1 MEAGK
6 FLHIKIK
13 TRTVSIHNDL
23 QTDKLIEKIICYY
36 CARMKKNFLELLSP
50 AKDLECGKAAINCGA
65 DAVYIGA
72 PKFGARA
79 AAGNSI
85 ADIEKL
91 CGYAHKF
98 WSKAYV
104 VVNTIIYEDELEE
117 AEKLIRQVYEI
128 GADAVIIQD
137 AGIFEMNLP
146 PIPIFASTQMHN
158 YSLERIKF
166 LESAGVQR
174 IILARELSLEQIRK
188 IKSETN
194 IELESFVH
202 GALCVSFS
210 GQCYISHESTGRSA
224 NRGECSQ
231 SCRLS
236 YTLEDRSGK
245 QLVKDKYL
253 LSLKDLN
260 LSESLEDL
268 IDAGIT
274 SFKIEGR
281 LKDIDYVKN
290 VTAHYRNKL
299 DSIVEKK
306 KGFKKSSSGKSIF
319 NFAPDPSKSFNRGF
333 TNYFIEGRKGNISS
347 FHSQKSIGK
356 FLGKVVGTGNG
367 FFEIETKEKIVNGD
381 GICYFDN
388 DGTLCGM
395 NVNKIEGT
403 KFFSS
408 ELKNITPG
416 TEIFRNH
423 DHQFLKEVLRD
434 ETRRQIDVEITIHEK
449 DKFLLIEVI
458 DEDDCKV
465 VLKVGNNFEPANN
478 KQKAAET
485 IEKQFRKSGDS
496 IFSVS
501 KIEIN
506 LKEIPFIQTAE
517 LNKLRREVLDMLLV
531 ERENNFPKL
540 KKIVLP
546 GKKTYPEKKLDYRAN
561 VVNSK
566 AEKFYREH
574 GVEKIEQGFE
584 VSNSFENLEVMR
596 MKYCIKEQLDVCPKQ
611 NKNKPTFE
619 EPLYLKNLSRKYRL
633 VFDCKKCEMGLVN
646 TERSDV

>member
-1 MEAGK
+1 ME
-6 FLHIKIK
+6 K
-13 TRTVSIHNDL
+13 T
-23 QTDKLIEKIICYY
+23 
-36 CARMKKNFLELLSP
+36 FLELLSP

-98 WSKAYV
+98 WAKVYV
-104 VVNTIIYEDELEE
+104 AVNTIIYESELEE
-117 AEKLIRQVYEI
+117 VEKLICRLYEI
-128 GADAVIIQD
+128 GIDAVIIQD

-146 PIPIFASTQMHN
+146 PVPIFASTQMHN

-174 IILARELSLEQIRK
+174 IILARELSLEQIGK

-194 IELESFVH
+194 VELESFVH

-236 YTLEDRSGK
+236 YTLEDRNGK
-245 QLVKDKYL
+245 QLVEDKYL

-260 LSESLEDL
+260 LSENLDDL

-290 VTAHYRNKL
+290 VTAHYRRKL
-299 DSIVEKK
+299 DSIIEKK
-306 KGFKKSSSGKSIF
+306 NGYKKSSSGKSIL
-319 NFAPDPSKSFNRGF
+319 NFVPDPSKSFNRGF
-333 TNYFIEGRKGNISS
+333 TNYFFEGRNGNLSS
-347 FHSQKSIGK
+347 FDSPKSTGK
-356 FLGKVVGTGNG
+356 FLGKVIAAGKG

-381 GICYFDN
+381 GICYFDD
-388 DGTLCGM
+388 DGTLYGM
-395 NVNKIEGT
+395 NVNKVEGT
-403 KFFSS
+403 KIFSH
-408 ELKNITPG
+408 ELKNITTG

-423 DHQFLKEVLRD
+423 DHQFLKEVVRD
-434 ETRRQIDVEITIHEK
+434 ETKRQIDVEIYVRDLNE
-449 DKFLLIEVI
+449 FLLIEAI
-458 DEDDCKV
+458 DEDDCKAA
-465 VLKVGNNFEPANN
+465 LKVDNNFEPAKE

-485 IEKQFRKSGDS
+485 IEKQFSKSGDS

-501 KIEIN
+501 KIEIQ
-506 LKEIPFIQTAE
+506 LEVIPFMQIAE
-517 LNKLRREVLDMLLV
+517 LNKLRREVLDLLSI
-531 ERENNFPKL
+531 EREKKIPKL
-540 KKIVLP
+540 KKIVTP
-546 GKKTYPEKKLDYRAN
+546 EKKAYPEKNLDYRSN

-584 VSNSFENLEVMR
+584 LLNNTGNREIMR
-596 MKYCIKEQLDVCPKQ
+596 MKYCIKEQLDICPKQ
-611 NKNKPTFE
+611 NKTKTTFE
-619 EPLYLKNLSRKYRL
+619 EPLYLKNLSGKYRL

-646 TERSDV
+646 TERSNINL